1 MAYWDTSALLK
12 LYVDE
17 PDSSEFWELLLA
29 SKEGV
34 WTSTIARTEMF
45 CTLQRKQQLG
55 ELQAGGAAA
64 VYERFCKD
72 VEKGRV
78 GLIGLTED
86 VHREAERVGPL
97 LSEKKPPLLVRSLDL
112 IHLASALAAKS
123 RELVATDVRLRDV
136 ASVAGLRVLPRPWA
150 KE

>member
-12 LYVDE
+12 LYIDE
-17 PDSSEFWELLLA
+17 PDSSEFWELLRLPRN
-29 SKEGV
+29 GV

-45 CTLQRKQQLG
+45 CALQRKQRLG

-64 VYERFCKD
+64 VYQRFFKD
-72 VEKGRV
+72 VEKGRIA
-78 GLIGLTED
+78 LIGLTED
-86 VHREAERVGPL
+86 VHREAERVGAV
-97 LSEKKPPLLVRSLDL
+97 LSDKKPPLRVRSLDL

-136 ASVAGLRVLPRPWA
+136 ATVAGLRVLPRPWA
-150 KE
+150 TE